1 MNLKSFHSCQV
12 QIKEQENALFFVFN
26 HNNLTIKITYIMSK
40 IWIIIMISSLVM
52 TCFNTPSGIISTMM
66 TASKLGITMAIEFI
80 GIYAVWMGIMQV
92 LDDCKLS
99 HKLSSILSRPV
110 RKIFGQ
116 TDPETEKNI
125 CLNIA
130 SNIIGIG
137 SAATPY
143 GIKAMK
149 GLDKGEATATKAMI
163 MLVVIN
169 STGIQ
174 LLPTTVIGM
183 RAMAGSVSPSCIL
196 WPTIVAT
203 FVPTIL
209 GILLVLSVYRK
220 RKKKVING

>member
-1 MNLKSFHSCQV
+1 M
-12 QIKEQENALFFVFN
+12 I
-26 HNNLTIKITYIMSK
+26 
-40 IWIIIMISSLVM
+40 ISS
-52 TCFNTPSGIISTMM
+52 IITMCINAPTTIVSTMM
-66 TASKLGITMAIEFI
+66 DAAKMGVTMSIEFI
-80 GIYAVWMGIMQV
+80 GIYAVWMGLMQV

-99 HKLSSILSRPV
+99 HKLSSVLSRPV
-110 RKIFGQ
+110 RRVFGV
-116 TDPETEKNI
+116 TDRETEKNI

-143 GIKAMK
+143 AIKAMR
-149 GLDKGEATATKAMI
+149 GLDKGSNKATRAMI

-183 RAMAGSVSPSCIL
+183 RALAGSVSPSCVL

-203 FVPTIL
+203 FVPTLL
-209 GILLVLSVYRK
+209 GIVLVSLIYRK
-220 RKKKVING
+220 RKTKNG

>member
-1 MNLKSFHSCQV
+1 ML
-12 QIKEQENALFFVFN
+12 
-26 HNNLTIKITYIMSK
+26 
-40 IWIIIMISSLVM
+40 ISSIIM
-52 TCFNTPSGIISTMM
+52 TCFVAPDGIISTMM
-66 TASKLGITMAIEFI
+66 AASKMGVTMAIEFI
-80 GIYAVWMGIMQV
+80 GIYAVWMGIMQL

-99 HKLSSILSRPV
+99 HKLSNILSRPI

-116 TDPETEKNI
+116 TDKETEKNI

-130 SNIIGIG
+130 SNIIGVG

-143 GIKAMK
+143 GIKAMR
-149 GLDKGEATATKAMI
+149 GLDNGSEKATRAMI

-183 RAMAGSVSPSCIL
+183 RAMAGSVSPSCVL
-196 WPTIVAT
+196 WPTIIST

-209 GILLVLSVYRK
+209 GILLVCAFYRK
-220 RKKKVING
+220 RKKNG

>member
-1 MNLKSFHSCQV
+1 
-12 QIKEQENALFFVFN
+12 
-26 HNNLTIKITYIMSK
+26 MSR
-40 IWIIIMISSLVM
+40 IWIVIMISSLVT
-52 TCFNTPSGIISTMM
+52 TCFSSPSSIISTMM
-66 TASKLGITMAIEFI
+66 TAAKTGVTMAIEFI

-149 GLDKGEATATKAMI
+149 GLDKGSDIATRAMI

-183 RAMAGSVSPSCIL
+183 RAIAGSVSPSCIL
-196 WPTIVAT
+196 WPTIIAT

-209 GILLVLSVYRK
+209 GVLLVVLLYRK
-220 RKKKVING
+220 NKKRQLKNG

>member
-1 MNLKSFHSCQV
+1 
-12 QIKEQENALFFVFN
+12 
-26 HNNLTIKITYIMSK
+26 MSNFRIDYDMGK
-40 IWIIIMISSLVM
+40 IWIVLIISSLIM
-52 TCFNTPSGIISTMM
+52 TCFTAPSSIISTMM
-66 TASKLGITMAIEFI
+66 NAAKMGVTMAIEFI
-80 GIYAVWMGIMQV
+80 GIYAVWMGIMQI

-99 HKLSSILSRPV
+99 HKLSNFLSRPV
-110 RKIFGQ
+110 RFIFGT

-143 GIKAMK
+143 GIKAMR
-149 GLDKGEATATKAMI
+149 GLDKGSDRATRAMI

-183 RAMAGSVSPSCIL
+183 RAMAGSLSPSCIL
-196 WPTIVAT
+196 WPTILAT

-209 GILLVLSVYRK
+209 GILLVAIKYR
-220 RKKKVING
+220 RKKHG

>member
-1 MNLKSFHSCQV
+1 
-12 QIKEQENALFFVFN
+12 
-26 HNNLTIKITYIMSK
+26 
-40 IWIIIMISSLVM
+40 MISSLIM
-52 TCFNTPSGIISTMM
+52 SCFSAPSSIISTMM
-66 TASKLGITMAIEFI
+66 NSAKMGVTMAIEFI
-80 GIYAVWMGIMQV
+80 GIYAVWMGVMQV

-116 TDPETEKNI
+116 TDKETEKNI

-149 GLDKGEATATKAMI
+149 GLDKGDNKATRAMI

-183 RAMAGSVSPSCIL
+183 RAMAGSVSPSCVL

-203 FVPTIL
+203 FIPTIL
-209 GILLVLSVYRK
+209 GVLLVALIYRK
-220 RKKKVING
+220 SKNKKVKNGWFIHSNFNCICSYLFIN

>member
-1 MNLKSFHSCQV
+1 M
-12 QIKEQENALFFVFN
+12 I
-26 HNNLTIKITYIMSK
+26 
-40 IWIIIMISSLVM
+40 ISSLVM
-52 TCFNTPSGIISTMM
+52 TCFSEPSGIVSTMM
-66 TASKLGITMAIEFI
+66 NAAKMGVTMSIEFI

-99 HKLSSILSRPV
+99 HKLSSVLSRPV
-110 RKIFGQ
+110 RRIFGQ

-149 GLDKGEATATKAMI
+149 GLDKGDGIATKAMI

-196 WPTIVAT
+196 WPTIVST

-209 GILLVLSVYRK
+209 GVLLVVLLVRK
-220 RKKKVING
+220 RKKNG

>member
-1 MNLKSFHSCQV
+1 
-12 QIKEQENALFFVFN
+12 
-26 HNNLTIKITYIMSK
+26 
-40 IWIIIMISSLVM
+40 MISSLIF
-52 TCFNTPSGIISTMM
+52 TCFSQPSSIVSTMM
-66 TASKLGITMAIEFI
+66 TASKTGVSMAIEFI
-80 GIYAVWMGIMQV
+80 GIYAVWMGLMQV

-116 TDPETEKNI
+116 TNPETEKNI

-149 GLDKGEATATKAMI
+149 GLDDGSGKVSKAMI
-163 MLVVIN
+163 LLVVIN

-183 RAMAGSVSPSCIL
+183 RAMAGSASPSCIL
-196 WPTIVAT
+196 WPTVLAT

-209 GILLVLSVYRK
+209 GVLMVVSLCRK
-220 RKKKVING
+220 RGRKNNG

>member
-1 MNLKSFHSCQV
+1 
-12 QIKEQENALFFVFN
+12 
-26 HNNLTIKITYIMSK
+26 MSK
-40 IWIIIMISSLVM
+40 IWLIMLISSLVL
-52 TCFNTPSGIISTMM
+52 TSIFAPSTVVSTMM
-66 TASKLGITMAIEFI
+66 SAAKTGVTMSIEFI

-92 LDDCKLS
+92 MDDCKIS
-99 HKLSSILSRPV
+99 HKLSSVLSKPV
-110 RKIFGQ
+110 QYVFGR
-116 TDPETEKNI
+116 TDKETEKNI
-125 CLNIA
+125 CMNIA

-149 GLDKGEATATKAMI
+149 GLDKGNKKATRAMI

-183 RAMAGSVSPSCIL
+183 RALAGSASPSCIL

-203 FVPTIL
+203 FIPTIL
-209 GILLVLSVYRK
+209 GILLVAAFY
-220 RKKKVING
+220 KKDKQHGWYYNSCSYCLYYDVCTN

>member
-1 MNLKSFHSCQV
+1 
-12 QIKEQENALFFVFN
+12 
-26 HNNLTIKITYIMSK
+26 MSK
-40 IWIIIMISSLVM
+40 IWIVIMILSIAM
-52 TCFNTPSGIISTMM
+52 TSFVAPSTILPSMM
-66 TASKLGITMAIEFI
+66 TAAKSGVTMAIEFI

-92 LDDCKLS
+92 LDSCKLS
-99 HKLSSILSRPV
+99 HKLSSILSKPV

-116 TDPETEKNI
+116 TDKETEKNI

-149 GLDKGEATATKAMI
+149 GLDSGQDVATRAMI

-183 RAMAGSVSPSCIL
+183 RAIAGSVSPSCVL

-203 FVPTIL
+203 FIPTIL
-209 GILLVLSVYRK
+209 GVVLVAIFY
-220 RKKKVING
+220 RKKKVKNG

>member
-1 MNLKSFHSCQV
+1 M
-12 QIKEQENALFFVFN
+12 I
-26 HNNLTIKITYIMSK
+26 
-40 IWIIIMISSLVM
+40 ISSLIM
-52 TCFNTPSGIISTMM
+52 TSLSAPSTIISTMM
-66 TASKLGITMAIEFI
+66 TAAKMGVTMAIEFI
-80 GIYAVWMGIMQV
+80 GIYAVWMGIMQL

-149 GLDKGEATATKAMI
+149 GLDKGDNKATRAMI

-183 RAMAGSVSPSCIL
+183 RAMAGSVSPSCVL

-209 GILLVLSVYRK
+209 GILLVLSLCGM
-220 RKKKVING
+220 RKKHGWFVYSNFNCLCAYLLFN

>member
-1 MNLKSFHSCQV
+1 
-12 QIKEQENALFFVFN
+12 
-26 HNNLTIKITYIMSK
+26 MSK
-40 IWIIIMISSLVM
+40 IWVVMIISSLIM
-52 TCFNTPSGIISTMM
+52 TCINAPSTIISTMM
-66 TASKLGITMAIEFI
+66 NAAKMGVTMSIEFI
-80 GIYAVWMGIMQV
+80 GIYAVWMGIMQI

-110 RKIFGQ
+110 KRIFGQ
-116 TDPETEKNI
+116 VDPETEKNI

-149 GLDKGEATATKAMI
+149 GLDKGENKPNKAMI

-196 WPTIVAT
+196 WPTIIAT
-203 FVPTIL
+203 FLPTLL
-209 GILLVLSVYRK
+209 GIILVSILYKK
-220 RKKKVING
+220 RKSNG

>member
-1 MNLKSFHSCQV
+1 
-12 QIKEQENALFFVFN
+12 
-26 HNNLTIKITYIMSK
+26 MSK
-40 IWIIIMISSLVM
+40 IWLFIIISSLVS
-52 TCFNTPSGIISTMM
+52 TCFSAPDSVISTMM
-66 TASKLGITMAIEFI
+66 NAAKTGITMSIEFI
-80 GIYAVWMGIMQV
+80 GIYAVWMGFMQV

-99 HKLSSILSRPV
+99 HKLSSLLSRPV
-110 RKIFGQ
+110 RRIFGR
-116 TDPETEKNI
+116 TDKETEKNI

-143 GIKAMK
+143 GLKAMK
-149 GLDKGEATATKAMI
+149 GLDKGSNRATLPMI

-183 RAMAGSVSPSCIL
+183 RALAGSCSPSSIL

-209 GILLVLSVYRK
+209 GVLLVLAIYRK
-220 RKKKVING
+220 RKNG

>member
-1 MNLKSFHSCQV
+1 
-12 QIKEQENALFFVFN
+12 
-26 HNNLTIKITYIMSK
+26 MSK
-40 IWIIIMISSLVM
+40 IWIGLIISSLIV
-52 TCFNTPSGIISTMM
+52 TAINAPTTIISTMM
-66 TASKLGITMAIEFI
+66 EAAKSGVTMSIEFI
-80 GIYAVWMGIMQV
+80 GIYAVWMGVMQV
-92 LDDCKLS
+92 MEDCRLSNKLS
-99 HKLSSILSRPV
+99 ALLSKPV
-110 RKIFGQ
+110 RRIFGR
-116 TDPETEKNI
+116 TDEETEKNI

-149 GLDKGEATATKAMI
+149 GLDKGGKSATRAMI

-183 RAMAGSVSPSCIL
+183 RAIAGSMSPSSIL

-203 FVPTIL
+203 FIPTIL
-209 GILLVLSVYRK
+209 GILLVALIYRK
-220 RKKKVING
+220 KQNG

>member
-1 MNLKSFHSCQV
+1 
-12 QIKEQENALFFVFN
+12 
-26 HNNLTIKITYIMSK
+26 MSK
-40 IWIIIMISSLVM
+40 IWLTIMISSLVM
-52 TCFNTPSGIISTMM
+52 SCFSAPSSIISTMM
-66 TASKLGITMAIEFI
+66 NSAKMGVTMAIEFI
-80 GIYAVWMGIMQV
+80 GIYAVWMGLMQI

-110 RKIFGQ
+110 RTIFGQ
-116 TDPETEKNI
+116 TDKETEKNI

-149 GLDKGEATATKAMI
+149 GLDKGDNKATRAMI

-183 RAMAGSVSPSCIL
+183 RAMAGSVSPSCVL

-203 FVPTIL
+203 FIPTIL
-209 GILLVLSVYRK
+209 GVLLVALIYRK
-220 RKKKVING
+220 SKNKKVKNG

>member
-1 MNLKSFHSCQV
+1 
-12 QIKEQENALFFVFN
+12 
-26 HNNLTIKITYIMSK
+26 MSK
-40 IWIIIMISSLVM
+40 IWIIMMISSLVM
-52 TCFNTPSGIISTMM
+52 SCFSSPTSIISTIMS
-66 TASKLGITMAIEFI
+66 ASKMGVTMAIEFI

-116 TDPETEKNI
+116 TDRETEKNI

-149 GLDKGEATATKAMI
+149 GLDQGGEKATRAMI

-174 LLPTTVIGM
+174 VLPTTVIGM
-183 RAMAGSVSPSCIL
+183 RAIAGSVSPSCIL

-209 GILLVLSVYRK
+209 GVLLVVSLCCK
-220 RKKKVING
+220 RKSRQAKHG

>member
-1 MNLKSFHSCQV
+1 M
-12 QIKEQENALFFVFN
+12 I
-26 HNNLTIKITYIMSK
+26 
-40 IWIIIMISSLVM
+40 ISSLIM
-52 TCFNTPSGIISTMM
+52 TSLTAPSSIISTMM
-66 TASKLGITMAIEFI
+66 SAAKMGVTMALEFI
-80 GIYAVWMGIMQV
+80 GIYAVWLGFMQL

-99 HKLSSILSRPV
+99 HKLSSVLSKPV

-149 GLDKGEATATKAMI
+149 GLDKGDSKATIAMI

-183 RAMAGSVSPSCIL
+183 RAMAGSVSPSCVL

-209 GILLVLSVYRK
+209 GIFLVIALCKK
-220 RKKKVING
+220 RKKHG

>member
-1 MNLKSFHSCQV
+1 
-12 QIKEQENALFFVFN
+12 
-26 HNNLTIKITYIMSK
+26 MSV
-40 IWIIIMISSLVM
+40 IWPILMISSLIL
-52 TCFNTPSGIISTMM
+52 TCFISPGNVVSTMM
-66 TASKLGITMAIEFI
+66 TASQMGVKMAIEFI
-80 GIYAVWMGIMQV
+80 GIYAVWMGLIQV

-99 HKLSSILSRPV
+99 HKLSNILARPV

-149 GLDKGEATATKAMI
+149 GLDKGDKTATKAMI

-183 RAMAGSVSPSCIL
+183 RAMAGSVSPSCVL
-196 WPTIVAT
+196 LPTIIAT

-209 GILLVLSVYRK
+209 GILLVSSIYRK
-220 RKKKVING
+220 RKKKVENG

>member
-1 MNLKSFHSCQV
+1 
-12 QIKEQENALFFVFN
+12 
-26 HNNLTIKITYIMSK
+26 MSK
-40 IWIIIMISSLVM
+40 IWIVMIIASLVM
-52 TCFNTPSGIISTMM
+52 MSIFSPSAVVGTMM
-66 TASKLGITMAIEFI
+66 EASKMGITMCIEFI

-99 HKLSSILSRPV
+99 HKLSAVLSRPV
-110 RKIFGQ
+110 QYIFGK
-116 TDPETEKNI
+116 TDAETEKNI

-143 GIKAMK
+143 GIKAMQ
-149 GLDKGEATATKAMI
+149 GLDKGDKRATRAMI

-183 RAMAGSVSPSCIL
+183 RAMAGSISPSCIL

-203 FVPTIL
+203 FIPTLL
-209 GILLVLSVYRK
+209 GILLVSVIYR
-220 RKKKVING
+220 RRRHG

>member
-1 MNLKSFHSCQV
+1 MAVQFH
-12 QIKEQENALFFVFN
+12 KLD
-26 HNNLTIKITYIMSK
+26 MSK
-40 IWIIIMISSLVM
+40 IWIIIMITS
-52 TCFNTPSGIISTMM
+52 IISSCFFNSTNIVSIIMN
-66 TASKLGITMAIEFI
+66 ASKMGVTMAIEFI

-99 HKLSSILSRPV
+99 HKLSNVLSKPV

-116 TDPETEKNI
+116 TDMETEKNI

-130 SNIIGIG
+130 SNIIGVG

-143 GIKAMK
+143 GIKAMR
-149 GLDKGEATATKAMI
+149 GLDRGEDIANKSMI
-163 MLVVIN
+163 MLVLIN

-203 FVPTIL
+203 FIPTIL
-209 GILLVLSVYRK
+209 GILLVLSFVK
-220 RKKKVING
+220 TRKKRAKNG

>member
-1 MNLKSFHSCQV
+1 
-12 QIKEQENALFFVFN
+12 
-26 HNNLTIKITYIMSK
+26 MSK
-40 IWIIIMISSLVM
+40 IWIVMIISSLIM
-52 TCFNTPSGIISTMM
+52 TCFSAPSSIVSIMM
-66 TASKLGITMAIEFI
+66 TAAKTGVMMSIEFI
-80 GIYAVWMGIMQV
+80 GIYAVWMGFMQV

-99 HKLSSILSRPV
+99 HKLSNFLSLPV

-116 TDPETEKNI
+116 VDTETEKNI

-149 GLDKGEATATKAMI
+149 GLDKGGEVATKAMI

-183 RAMAGSVSPSCIL
+183 RAMAGSVSPSCVL
-196 WPTIVAT
+196 WPTIVST

-209 GILLVLSVYRK
+209 GVLLVLLMCGK
-220 RKKKVING
+220 RKFGGKNG

>member
-1 MNLKSFHSCQV
+1 
-12 QIKEQENALFFVFN
+12 
-26 HNNLTIKITYIMSK
+26 MSK
-40 IWIIIMISSLVM
+40 IWIVMMISSLIM
-52 TCFNTPSGIISTMM
+52 TCFSAPSSILSTIMNAAKM
-66 TASKLGITMAIEFI
+66 GVTMSIEFI

-110 RKIFGQ
+110 RRIFGQ

-143 GIKAMK
+143 GIKSMR
-149 GLDKGEATATKAMI
+149 GLDKGDKTATKAMI

-183 RAMAGSVSPSCIL
+183 RALAGSVSPSCIL
-196 WPTIVAT
+196 WPTILCT
-203 FVPTIL
+203 FLPTIL
-209 GILLVLSVYRK
+209 GILLVFATSK
-220 RKKKVING
+220 RSKKHG

>member
-1 MNLKSFHSCQV
+1 
-12 QIKEQENALFFVFN
+12 
-26 HNNLTIKITYIMSK
+26 MSK
-40 IWIIIMISSLVM
+40 IWLIIMIASLTM
-52 TCFNTPSGIISTMM
+52 TCFQAPSSIISTMIN
-66 TASKLGITMAIEFI
+66 ASKMGVTMAIEFI
-80 GIYAVWMGIMQV
+80 GIYALWMGFMQV

-116 TDPETEKNI
+116 TNPETEKNI

-149 GLDKGEATATKAMI
+149 GLDDGSEKASFAMI

-183 RAMAGSVSPSCIL
+183 RAMAGSVSPSCVL
-196 WPTIVAT
+196 LPTIIST
-203 FVPTIL
+203 FIPTIL
-209 GILLVLSVYRK
+209 GVLLVVVLCGKR
-220 RKKKVING
+220 RKKQAKHG

>member
-1 MNLKSFHSCQV
+1 
-12 QIKEQENALFFVFN
+12 
-26 HNNLTIKITYIMSK
+26 MSK
-40 IWIIIMISSLVM
+40 IWLVIIISSLVASAVIA
-52 TCFNTPSGIISTMM
+52 PASVVGTMM
-66 TASKLGITMAIEFI
+66 EAAKSGVTMSIEFV

-92 LDDCKLS
+92 MDDCKLS
-99 HKLSSILSRPV
+99 NKLSKALSKPV
-110 RKIFGQ
+110 QYVFGR
-116 TDPETEKNI
+116 TDEETEKNI

-149 GLDKGEATATKAMI
+149 GLDKGHKKATRAMI

-183 RAMAGSVSPSCIL
+183 RALAGSASPSCIL

-209 GILLVLSVYRK
+209 GILLVASIYK
-220 RKKKVING
+220 GKKNG

>member
-1 MNLKSFHSCQV
+1 
-12 QIKEQENALFFVFN
+12 
-26 HNNLTIKITYIMSK
+26 MSK
-40 IWIIIMISSLVM
+40 IWIIIMIASLVM
-52 TCFNTPSGIISTMM
+52 TCFSAPSSIVSSMM
-66 TASKLGITMAIEFI
+66 TAAKTGVTMAIEFI

-99 HKLSSILSRPV
+99 HKLSSILSHPV

-143 GIKAMK
+143 GIKAMR
-149 GLDKGEATATKAMI
+149 GLDKGDSKATRAMI

-203 FVPTIL
+203 FLPTIL
-209 GILLVLSVYRK
+209 GVLLVMLLYRNK
-220 RKKKVING
+220 RKKRVKNG

>member
-1 MNLKSFHSCQV
+1 
-12 QIKEQENALFFVFN
+12 
-26 HNNLTIKITYIMSK
+26 MSK
-40 IWIIIMISSLVM
+40 IWIFLIISSLVA
-52 TCFNTPSGIISTMM
+52 TAIIAPSTIVSTMM
-66 TASKLGITMAIEFI
+66 EASKMGVTMSIEFI

-92 LDDCKLS
+92 MDDCKLS

-110 RKIFGQ
+110 QYIFGK
-116 TDPETEKNI
+116 TDKETEKNI

-143 GIKAMK
+143 GIKAMQ
-149 GLDKGEATATKAMI
+149 GLDKGDKKATRAMI

-183 RAMAGSVSPSCIL
+183 RAIAGSVSPSSIL
-196 WPTIVAT
+196 WPTIVST
-203 FVPTIL
+203 FIPTIL
-209 GILLVLSVYRK
+209 GVLLVAMIYR
-220 RKKKVING
+220 RKANG

>member
-1 MNLKSFHSCQV
+1 M
-12 QIKEQENALFFVFN
+12 
-26 HNNLTIKITYIMSK
+26 
-40 IWIIIMISSLVM
+40 MISSLIF
-52 TCFNTPSGIISTMM
+52 TCFSSPSNIISTMM
-66 TASKLGITMAIEFI
+66 SAANMGVTMAIEFI
-80 GIYAVWMGIMQV
+80 GIYAVWLGIMQV
-92 LDDCKLS
+92 LDDCKLR

-116 TDPETEKNI
+116 TDAETEKNI

-149 GLDKGEATATKAMI
+149 GLDKGDDKATRAMI

-183 RAMAGSVSPSCIL
+183 RAMAGSVSPSCVL

-203 FVPTIL
+203 FLPTIL
-209 GILLVLSVYRK
+209 GILLVVSFYRK
-220 RKKKVING
+220 SKKKKVKNG